1 MSYLKNRMNLILY
14 TKFILPRVFER
25 FNNMIVIGEKLNGFI
40 PSVGRAIRAK
50 DEVFLRDLAKRQE
63 ETGADYLDVCAA
75 VDSEIEADTLRW
87 LVELVQDASSLPLC
101 IDSPNPQV
109 LAEVL
114 PYCKKEGII
123 NSVSMEAGKI
133 ETLFPLIANTSW
145 KVVALLCSNSGVP
158 ENTEGRILLFEQ
170 ILASAKTYGLAES
183 RLLIDPIVHTL
194 STDERS
200 FSTFAECAKAIRAR
214 SSAVSIV
221 SGLSN
226 ISYGLPARSVI
237 NHAFFVLAMQAGM
250 NAAIMDVLDREI
262 VGLLH
267 ATNALLGEDEY
278 CMDYIGAF
286 REGKFG
292 TKKE

>member
-1 MSYLKNRMNLILY
+1 
-14 TKFILPRVFER
+14 
-25 FNNMIVIGEKLNGFI
+25 MIVIGEKLNGFI
-40 PSVGRAIRAK
+40 PSVGKAIRAK
-50 DEVFLRDLAKRQE
+50 DEAFLRDLAKRQE
-63 ETGADYLDVCAA
+63 EAGADYLDVCAA

-87 LVELVQDASSLPLC
+87 LVELAQDASSLPLC

-109 LAEVL
+109 LAQVL
-114 PYCKKEGII
+114 PYCKREGII
-123 NSVSMEAGKI
+123 NSVSMEVGKI
-133 ETLFPLIANTSW
+133 ETLFPLIANSNW

-158 ENTEGRILLFEQ
+158 ESAEGRVALFDQ
-170 ILASAKTYGLAES
+170 ILASATSYGIAES

-200 FSTFAECAKAIRAR
+200 FSTFAECSKAIRAR
-214 SSAVSIV
+214 SSAVHIV

-226 ISYGLPARSVI
+226 ISYGLPARPVI
-237 NHAFFVLAMQAGM
+237 NHAFLVLAMQAGM
-250 NAAIMDVLDREI
+250 NAAIMDVLDREM
-262 VGLLH
+262 VGLMH

-292 TKKE
+292 AKKE